1 MKDRKSQYRLC
12 RDLFERTGNPYYF
25 MLANCYKDLADEIV
39 KLDKLE
45 RIEDEF
51 TL

>member
-1 MKDRKSQYRLC
+1 MKDNKSQYRLC

-25 MLANCYKDLADEIV
+25 MLANCYKDLASEVV
-39 KLDKLE
+39 KIDKLE